1 MAMQGPRSENEDAII
16 SEINITPMVDVMLVL
31 LVIFMVTAPAIFTPA
46 IEIDV
51 PEAAT
56 GENVGEKEMS
66 VLIDRD
72 GKWYLNGKAI
82 DRDALQ
88 NEVRAY
94 VKSGKDPVVLVGADQ
109 QTAHREVIAVL
120 DLLRAEGVTKFAIN
134 TAPHAPAKAP

>member
-1 MAMQGPRSENEDAII
+1 MAMQGPRSEGDESII

-72 GKWYLNGKAI
+72 GKWYLNGKSI
-82 DRDALQ
+82 DREALQ
-88 NEVRAY
+88 TEVRSY

-109 QTAHREVIAVL
+109 QTAHREVISVL

-134 TAPHAPAKAP
+134 TAPPAPAPNP

>member
-1 MAMQGPRSENEDAII
+1 MAMQGPRSEGDESII

-72 GKWYLNGKAI
+72 GKWYLNGKSI
-82 DRDALQ
+82 DREALQ
-88 NEVRAY
+88 TEVRSY

-109 QTAHREVIAVL
+109 QTAHREVISVL

-134 TAPHAPAKAP
+134 TAPPVPAQNP

>member
-1 MAMQGPRSENEDAII
+1 MAMQGPRPDGDDAII

-56 GENVGEKEMS
+56 GENVGEQEMS
-66 VLIDRD
+66 VLIDRE

-82 DRDALQ
+82 EREGLQ
-88 NEVRAY
+88 SEMRAF

-134 TAPHAPAKAP
+134 TAPPSPTKP